1 MPDHRLGRRNDPF
14 WERAAERAFLAEAEA
29 AARHVRWFLRTA
41 LAVTAAYM
49 LAITWLVPG
58 LAPEWLRH
66 VANGLHGL
74 LPAWFAAGD
83 APVGTLARQHVGAT
97 GIVCLIAIPIATA
110 GYAMTWSSELAKG
123 YTVADDLLP
132 HPFLRLPGHLMAAV
146 VVAGLSWVQDLAV
159 LWWLAGIIAVEA
171 AAELLT
177 RLLMARG
184 GRLRLAARLLGRGVR
199 SRALAGAVA
208 VAVLLAVSAVWSP
221 WDHPASDIQP
231 VQPRSDPNVIAADA
245 EVEQAYR
252 ASLPESVAA
261 SDLVR
266 MHRLWQTGRLFEA
279 DAAAALRADAAFR
292 DQIKALGSI
301 WQTARARRFT
311 AQEIRASC
319 DPMGGAASC
328 QTTQT
333 GLIDAGAGPIM
344 FRLTAPDYAA
354 LLGLD
359 ANDRTETIV
368 QNNAV
373 DLFHP
378 VGDDR
383 RQLVLHASFD
393 AGEPGPPT
401 LVESPR
407 GPLLVIP
414 AGTSVTLDATQ
425 VYTAGQDGGWQW
437 LDTEDW
443 LQQAAAA
450 LPDQACLL
458 HTLYIGKRPMFTGLH
473 PDYQSLTVGASFGP
487 DPGGADRTAL
497 GRLELQFDIQGHA
510 LVVSHA
516 DVTVFPQ
523 QGWLTRLFAARP
535 RC

>member
-14 WERAAERAFLAEAEA
+14 WERAAERAFLAEAETA
-29 AARHVRWFLRTA
+29 TRRVRWFLRA
-41 LAVTAAYM
+41 AMAVTAAYM
-49 LAITWLVPG
+49 LAITWLAPDLVPG
-58 LAPEWLRH
+58 WLRH
-66 VANGLHGL
+66 VAGGLHGL

-83 APVGTLARQHVGAT
+83 APVVTLASQHVGAA
-97 GIVCLIAIPIATA
+97 GIVGLIAIPIATA
-110 GYAMTWSSELAKG
+110 GYAITWSSELAKG
-123 YTVADDLLP
+123 YVMADDLLP
-132 HPFLRLPGHLMAAV
+132 HPFLRLPGHLMTAFA
-146 VVAGLSWVQDLAV
+146 VAGLGWVQGLAV
-159 LWWLAGIIAVEA
+159 LWWLAGIIGVEA

-199 SRALAGAVA
+199 SRTFAGAVT
-208 VAVLLAVSAVWSP
+208 VAVLLAMGAVWSP
-221 WDHPASDIQP
+221 WDHPASELRP
-231 VQPRSDPNVIAADA
+231 VQPRSDPNVIAADGK
-245 EVEQAYR
+245 VEQAYR
-252 ASLPESVAA
+252 AALPESVAA

-266 MHRLWQTGRLFEA
+266 MHRLWQTGHLSEA

-292 DQIKALGSI
+292 DQMKALGSV
-301 WQTARARRFT
+301 WQAARARRFT

-319 DPMGGAASC
+319 DPMVGAAPC

-333 GLIDAGAGPIM
+333 GLIDGGAGLIM
-344 FRLTAPDYAA
+344 FHVTAPDYAA

-359 ANDRTETIV
+359 VNGRTPTII

-373 DLFHP
+373 DLFHQ
-378 VGDDR
+378 VGEDHW
-383 RQLVLHASFD
+383 QLVLHASFD
-393 AGEPGPPT
+393 AGEPGLPT
-401 LVESPR
+401 LVGSPR

-414 AGTSVTLDATQ
+414 AGTSPTLDATQ
-425 VYTAGQDGGWQW
+425 VYTAGQDGRWQW

-473 PDYQSLTVGASFGP
+473 PDYHSLKVGASFGP
-487 DPGGADRTAL
+487 NPGGADRTAL
-497 GRLELQFDIQGHA
+497 GRLEVQFDIQGHA
-510 LVVSHA
+510 LMVSHA

-523 QGWLTRLFAARP
+523 QGWLAQLFTIRP